1 MKVILLEDEY
11 LLNSNIKEF
20 LEMQGVVVEAYTDG
34 STLLQESTFKAD
46 VAILDI
52 EVPGATGYE
61 VIEWINRV
69 NNSIPILFITA
80 YTDIQSIKKAY
91 SLGCADF
98 LKKPFDLIELWL
110 RVQQLVDNN
119 NYIKVQFNENIEFDM
134 QNEQLYSSNV
144 ITKLTKIQRKILKS
158 LIEQKN
164 NLVTYEVLM
173 SDVWDGEYVKINT
186 IASHIKEIRRHIP
199 DETIESIRAEGYR
212 LHLK

>member
-20 LEMQGVVVEAYTDG
+20 LEMKGVVVEAYTDG
-34 STLLQESTFKAD
+34 ATLLQESTFKAD
-46 VAILDI
+46 IAILDI

-69 NNSIPILFITA
+69 NNSIPTLFMTA
-80 YTDIQSIKKAY
+80 YTDIQSIRKAY

-110 RVQQLVDNN
+110 RVQQLVDSN
-119 NYIKVQFNENIEFDM
+119 NYIKVQLDDNIEFDM
-134 QNEQLYSSNV
+134 ESEQLYSSNQ
-144 ITKLTKIQRKILKS
+144 IKKLTKIQRKILKS

-164 NLVTYEVLM
+164 SIVTYEVLM
-173 SDVWDGEYVKINT
+173 SDVWDGEYVKVNT

-199 DETIESIRAEGYR
+199 DEAIESIRAEGYR
-212 LHLK
+212 LRLK